1 MGTEAIGRILGQ
13 QCAPVIAGVKPSN
26 LLIVEKG
33 SRNVLAYVLKGTSIC
48 ARLLYV
54 SAEKDYWLL
63 FEPEKMQ
70 ALLQETEIRRYLLE
84 CGYRL
89 EYENKAEIGYVFD
102 HAWEAGTRCRAVPDC
117 EPGFKCQELSECEP
131 GSKCRAVPDC
141 EPGSKCRELLVCE
154 PGFKCQVVSECEP
167 GSICWVKSDY
177 DPELKCWEMSEY
189 EPGSRYGRR
198 SENERQS
205 DGRSVP
211 GGELDAALARLA
223 VRFRSYKQDGSSFPH
238 EMGVFLGY
246 PIGDVKGFV
255 ENNGQNF
262 KQSGYWKVYDDVAY
276 ANRIFE
282 LYAHVREKALELCS
296 QGMRII
302 DIWQCFRTT
311 LAYEF

>member
-33 SRNVLAYVLKGTSIC
+33 SRNVLACVLKGTSIC
-48 ARLLYV
+48 ARLLYA

-63 FEPEKMQ
+63 FEPEKMW
-70 ALLQETEIRRYLLE
+70 ALLQEAEIRRYLLE
-84 CGYRL
+84 CGYRM
-89 EYENKAEIGYVFD
+89 EYRNEAEIGFVMD
-102 HAWEAGTRCRAVPDC
+102 RVWEAGTRCRAVPEH
-117 EPGFKCQELSECEP
+117 EPGFKCWELS
-131 GSKCRAVPDC
+131 DC
-141 EPGSKCRELLVCE
+141 EPGSKC
-154 PGFKCQVVSECEP
+154 
-167 GSICWVKSDY
+167 WVKSHY
-177 DPELKCWEMSEY
+177 DSELKCREMPEY
-189 EPGSRYGRR
+189 EPGSRYGRG

-205 DGRSVP
+205 DVRSVY

-246 PIGDVKGFV
+246 PLGDVKGFV
-255 ENNGQNF
+255 ENSGQNF

-311 LAYEF
+311 LSYEF